1 MSTEQN
7 SNLVMQNMQLS
18 YNPHP
23 QVTPPAHF
31 SSTPVQVTTRAQ
43 PVAALQPHAI
53 PVLPQPHPQV
63 TPQTHFA
70 TPAQVTRPP
79 PPIQQQKARPQ
90 TLPMTYQ
97 SKYGELLNVIEDL
110 GREIKPTY
118 AGSKMAQERLKKGI
132 MHARALVRECLAEVE
147 KSARQ

>member
-1 MSTEQN
+1 
-7 SNLVMQNMQLS
+7 MQLS

-23 QVTPPAHF
+23 QVTP
-31 SSTPVQVTTRAQ
+31 SGQVSTRAQ
-43 PVAALQPHAI
+43 QVAVPPHAI
-53 PVLPQPHPQV
+53 QVHQQSHPQ
-63 TPQTHFA
+63 TTHTQTHFA

-79 PPIQQQKARPQ
+79 PPMQQQQKARPQ

>member
-1 MSTEQN
+1 MSTDSN
-7 SNLVMQNMQLS
+7 SNIVMQNMQLS

-23 QVTPPAHF
+23 QVTPPGHL
-31 SSTPVQVTTRAQ
+31 VTTRAQ
-43 PVAALQPHAI
+43 PVPAMQHTI
-53 PVLPQPHPQV
+53 PVLQPPHPQV